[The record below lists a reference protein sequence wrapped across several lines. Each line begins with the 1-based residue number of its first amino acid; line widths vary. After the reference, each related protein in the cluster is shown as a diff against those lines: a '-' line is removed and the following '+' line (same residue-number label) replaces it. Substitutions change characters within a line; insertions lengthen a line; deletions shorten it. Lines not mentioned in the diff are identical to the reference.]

1 MKKLFVFFSFS
12 FVLLNNLNALSL
24 KESVERTLI
33 SNPDVMAERKNQ
45 EAYRYYVDE
54 KQSKYLPTLDLSAF
68 AERSR
73 VKDKYDDRD
82 ETDMTKK
89 GYNIGLTLRQLI
101 YDGGL
106 TPSEVGEMK
115 HQNLS
120 NKYRSL
126 NAIEN
131 TVLETSKAYTSLV
144 KFNEL
149 MSLSEEMIKTN
160 KNNLTIAKQKEEIS
174 GEVLETY
181 QVSSKLHF
189 ATDKYYEEES
199 NKQQQ
204 LNALKKYVGIDVKTP
219 VCRPVIDESNIPNK
233 LVDVIK
239 KAVLTNYE
247 IKEQLEKIRV
257 QREKIEQNKA
267 AFLPTIDIELKTGKD
282 SDIELDGNGVE
293 DETYARLNFNWNLF
307 NGGANKVKDTQEKL
321 FLQEQKKTLDEITN
335 KVIQDVKDK
344 YYKYENDKK
353 RVDVLKKYVDANA
366 NIVEVY
372 KNEFEAGTRT
382 FVDILNA
389 QTELYQSTQSLIERE
404 YALFDNYYDLLY
416 SLSKI
421 GDSILRSQDQDCSKI
436 KPRVYKINPDKKKEE
451 FSDELKELLE
461 TNSTDIQEDGISTA
475 STQLYTLPKK
485 EKNNKTIDNFLN
497 APNNEYTINLGT
509 IQTKR
514 LNSYLDKNNLR
525 GKVVT
530 FSFGKDKMNSKV
542 LLGIFTKYSKAKEAL
557 NNLSKDILSSNPY
570 VDNISK
576 HQRLYRKYN

>member
-1 MKKLFVFFSFS
+1 MKKFFVFFTFTLL
-12 FVLLNNLNALSL
+12 LLNNLYALSL

-68 AERSR
+68 AEKSK
-73 VKDKYDDRD
+73 VKDKYEDKDH
-82 ETDMTKK
+82 TDTSKK

-106 TPSEVGEMK
+106 TPSEIGEMK

-131 TVLETSKAYTSLV
+131 TVLETSKAYTALV

-160 KNNLTIAKQKEEIS
+160 KNNLKIAKQKEEIS

-189 ATDKYYEEES
+189 ATDKYYEEENS
-199 NKQQQ
+199 KQQQ
-204 LNALKKYVGIDVKTP
+204 LNALKKYVGIDIKTP
-219 VCRPVIDESNIPNK
+219 VCRPVINEKNIPNK
-233 LVDVIK
+233 LTDVIK
-239 KAVLTNYE
+239 KAVLSNYE

-257 QREKIEQNKA
+257 QREKVEQNKA
-267 AFLPTIDIELKTGKD
+267 SFLPTIDIELKASRD
-282 SDIELDGNGVE
+282 SDIELDGNGEE
-293 DETYARLNFNWNLF
+293 DENYARLNFNWNLF
-307 NGGANKVKDTQEKL
+307 NGGANKVKDTQQKL

-344 YYKYENDKK
+344 YYRYQNDKK

-404 YALFDNYYDLLY
+404 YSLFDNYYDLLY

-421 GDSILRSQDQDCSKI
+421 GDSILRSKDQDCSKI
-436 KPRVYKINPDKKKEE
+436 KPRVYKIEPDKKREE

-461 TNSTDIQEDGISTA
+461 TNSSDIQENEISTA

-485 EKNNKTIDNFLN
+485 EKNNKNLKEFLN
-497 APNNEYTINLGT
+497 RQNDDYTINLAT
-509 IQTKR
+509 VETKM
-514 LNSYLDKNNLR
+514 LNDYLKKNNLI
-525 GKVVT
+525 GKVIA
-530 FSFGKDKMNSKV
+530 FPIGKNKMNSKV

-570 VDNISK
+570 VDNIAK
-576 HQRLYRKYN
+576 HQELYRKYN